1 MILIHFRFI
10 HRKSYKQQ
18 KYSLPFSLLF
28 QNAIDLI
35 FPKKRSCYSVTSIL
49 LFFALQKTNGTR
61 EQTNTTTKGF
71 FALRIS
77 LAEEAV
83 YLAKR
88 NTYRQK

>member
-35 FPKKRSCYSVTSIL
+35 FPKNVRVIRS
-49 LFFALQKTNGTR
+49 LQFYYYKKN
-61 EQTNTTTKGF
+61 EWYKLSNDYNYKKP
-71 FALRIS
+71 LR
-77 LAEEAV
+77 A
-83 YLAKR
+83 
-88 NTYRQK
+88 